1 MKELFLGLDCSTQ
14 GLTGILFDFNSFQ
27 IIQKYEVIYDKD
39 LPHYKTQNGVYI
51 LDDGFTVHSN
61 PIMWVEALELLLH
74 KMLKDK
80 IAMNT
85 ILAISGSA
93 QQHGTVYLNDTFEKR
108 LKNLNSNSN
117 LSDQI
122 NGTFSREISPV
133 WMDSSTS
140 KQCQEIREK
149 LGGSKNVIKLT
160 GSNTF
165 ERFSGPQIRK
175 FYQHQPERY
184 AKTHVIHLISSYM
197 ASILLGKNAPI
208 DHGDGAGMNL
218 MNIATNQW
226 DQDAMKATAPNLH
239 LKLPSL
245 VKSYEIIG
253 KIAHYFIEKYGF
265 SSKTLLIAWSGDNPN
280 SLIGVGLT
288 SKGKVAISLGTS
300 DTYFGYMKQLSL
312 DYKGEGHV
320 FSAPTG
326 DYMSL
331 ICFKNGSL
339 AREEIKNQFSLTW
352 EQFSSMLLSTS
363 PGNNGNIM
371 LPYFFPEIVPLVL
384 NPKVYRF
391 GFNENDPEINVRAVI
406 EAQFLSMKLHSRWI
420 GEKASEIH
428 ATGGASINKEIM
440 QVAADIFNSPVRIF
454 ELTNSAALGA
464 AIRSAKSFY
473 DSIHK
478 EKNWTEINESI
489 LKLLVKDIIC
499 PNEKVRK
506 LYDEM
511 LLLYEKCEDYILR
524 KGENPEVFRKRFK
537 TKYLKGYI
545 KNSKNI

>member
-39 LPHYKTQNGVYI
+39 LAHYKTQNGVYI
-51 LDDGFTVHSN
+51 LDDGITVHSN

-74 KMLKDK
+74 KMMKDK

-122 NGTFSREISPV
+122 NGTFSRETSPV

-175 FYQHQPERY
+175 FYQHQPEQY

-218 MNIATNQW
+218 MNITINQW
-226 DQDAMKATAPNLH
+226 DQDAMEATAPNLL

-253 KIAHYFIEKYGF
+253 KIAPYFNEKYGF

-280 SLIGVGLT
+280 SLIGVGMT
-288 SKGKVAISLGTS
+288 SKGKAAISLGTS

-320 FSAPTG
+320 FGAPTG

-391 GFNENDPEINVRAVI
+391 GFNENDPEINVRAII

-428 ATGGASINKEIM
+428 ATGGASINTEIM
-440 QVAADIFNSPVRIF
+440 RVAADIFNSPVRIF

-473 DSIHK
+473 DSVHK
-478 EKNWTEINESI
+478 DKNWTEINESV
-489 LKLLVKDIIC
+489 LKLLVKKIIY
-499 PNEKVRK
+499 PNEKVK
-506 LYDEM
+506 ELYEEM
-511 LLLYEKCEDYILR
+511 LLLYEKCEDYVLR
-524 KGENPEVFRKRFK
+524 KAENPEIFRQRFK
-537 TKYLKGYI
+537 TKYLKEHL